1 VQRLALTIATIQ
13 WHQPDNTM
21 GFRTSLGRA
30 FSAATQAASQE
41 WHQSNLDRR
50 ITGDVIRYDDRRITG
65 DYAPI
70 NQRNNSRITYSG
82 R

>member
-1 VQRLALTIATIQ
+1 MQRLALTIATIQ
-13 WHQPDNTM
+13 WHQLDNTM

-65 DYAPI
+65 DYAPV
-70 NQRNNSRITYSG
+70 NQRNNSRVTYSG

>member
-1 VQRLALTIATIQ
+1 MVIATIQ
-13 WHQPDNTM
+13 WHPPVPTM
-21 GFRTSLGRA
+21 SLRTSFKRA
-30 FSAATQAASQE
+30 FSAATDAASKE

-70 NQRNNSRITYSG
+70 NQRNNSRLTWSG

>member
-1 VQRLALTIATIQ
+1 
-13 WHQPDNTM
+13 M

-41 WHQSNLDRR
+41 WQSLSLASPAMSVDRRITGLDRR

-65 DYAPI
+65 DYAPV
-70 NQRNNSRITYSG
+70 NQRNNSRVTYSG